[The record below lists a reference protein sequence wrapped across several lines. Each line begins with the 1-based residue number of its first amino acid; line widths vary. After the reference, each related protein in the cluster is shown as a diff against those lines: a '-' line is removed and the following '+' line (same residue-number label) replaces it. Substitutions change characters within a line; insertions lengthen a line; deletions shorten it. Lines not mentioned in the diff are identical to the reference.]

1 MFTNALSEDSIGV
14 LPDEA
19 ARPSRRR
26 LAESEVFELL
36 VQVSDVIWIKRDL
49 FGHFYQM
56 AALIVAVQTKTNH
69 VRHRVLECKAFLSRL
84 NHGGISAEENSV
96 LTPLGAL

>member
-36 VQVSDVIWIKRDL
+36 VQISDVIWIERDL
-49 FGHFYQM
+49 FGQFYQM
-56 AALIVAVQTKTNH
+56 AARVMAVQTKTNH
-69 VRHRVLECKAFLSRL
+69 VRHRVLECKASLSRL
-84 NHGGISAEENSV
+84 NHGGISAEDNSV
-96 LTPLGAL
+96 LTPSEAL